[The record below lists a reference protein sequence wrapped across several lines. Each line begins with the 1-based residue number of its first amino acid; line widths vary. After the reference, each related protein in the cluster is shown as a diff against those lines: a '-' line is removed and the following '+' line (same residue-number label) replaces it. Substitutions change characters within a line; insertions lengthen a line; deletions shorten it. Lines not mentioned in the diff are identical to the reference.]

1 MVLAAAPVP
10 APRST
15 NVNGSS
21 TAKGSSSA
29 ILTRRPASPLDRS
42 TSRDFQ
48 KLTPM
53 SDFQTA
59 ALVSSVSDMPPML
72 TVEVLPDLR
81 HGHAAHLEPGPLD
94 PACRQRRQP
103 GDAPGGG
110 VELGRAPDFVADA
123 VECLG
128 DPAAKA
134 PGTR

>member
-21 TAKGSSSA
+21 TAYGSSSA
-29 ILTRRPASPLDRS
+29 IRTRRAASCLDRS

-48 KLTPM
+48 KRTPM

-72 TVEVLPDLR
+72 TVQVLPDLW
-81 HGHAAHLEPGPLD
+81 HGHAAPLKPGPLD
-94 PACRQRRQP
+94 GAGRQRGQP
-103 GDAPGGG
+103 GDAPGGS
-110 VELGRAPDFVADA
+110 VELGRAPDLVPHP
-123 VECLG
+123 VERLG
-128 DPAAKA
+128 DRAAKA
-134 PGTR
+134 PGA